1 MRTKLFVMIS
11 SFLTLF
17 GCGTTLKDYQNTTP
31 TFSLF
36 EYFNGETHA
45 WGIVQDFSGKQT
57 RSFEVKIVGTVEGN
71 NLTLVEDFI
80 YSDGIE
86 EQRIWSIQRLEDGT
100 YQGTAKDII
109 GVATGAEQ
117 GNAMRWQYDFE
128 LPYDGSTI
136 TVSMDDWLF
145 RRDEN
150 HLFNITSVKKFGIE
164 VATVTIF
171 FQKQD

>member
-31 TFSLF
+31 IFSLF

>member
-11 SFLTLF
+11 SFLTLV

-36 EYFNGETHA
+36 EYFNGKTHA

-80 YSDGIE
+80 YSDGVE
-86 EQRIWSIQRLEDGT
+86 EQRIWNIQRLEDGT

-136 TVSMDDWLF
+136 TVAMDDWLF
-145 RRDEN
+145 RRDES